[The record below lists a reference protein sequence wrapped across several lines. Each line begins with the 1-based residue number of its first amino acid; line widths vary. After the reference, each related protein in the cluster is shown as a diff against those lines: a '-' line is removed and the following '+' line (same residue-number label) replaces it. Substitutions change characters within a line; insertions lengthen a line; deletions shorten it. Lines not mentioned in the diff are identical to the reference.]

1 VSIVG
6 ELRHRGLVACRP
18 DTPLASVAALLVEH
32 RIHSAV
38 VAAEGGEPLGVVSD
52 TDLLAGEWL
61 GATRRDSRRC
71 GG

>member
-1 VSIVG
+1 M
-6 ELRHRGLVACRP
+6 HA
-18 DTPLASVAALLVEH
+18 
-32 RIHSAV
+32 AV

-61 GATRRDSRRC
+61 GGDPEGLEEC